1 MDGSTAHEI
10 EGSHHPFRRLRLRLR
25 LRAHKTVD
33 SERQT
38 SKSVSVWM
46 NVRGRDARN
55 LVCSGTSAV
64 RELWGSVR
72 CVCPQTKSAEH
83 RTWASPRE
91 GQVGRRWIG
100 RRLITSTAH
109 EIEGSHHPFR
119 RLRLRLRL
127 RAHRTFTGP
136 SRDRRGTVEG
146 PSKDHRKTVENHQRT
161 IERPSRDRRGTVE
174 KPSKDR
180 RRTMCQ
186 QSPVEPVD
194 SFHHSKSIRP
204 AGGGE
209 MRGMSGRGCSVYS
222 IAELQRHSTV
232 VAPNP
237 ARTGFACR

>member
-1 MDGSTAHEI
+1 VDGNPEI
-10 EGSHHPFRRLRLRLR
+10 
-25 LRAHKTVD
+25 
-33 SERQT
+33 
-38 SKSVSVWM
+38 
-46 NVRGRDARN
+46 
-55 LVCSGTSAV
+55 SGV
-64 RELWGSVR
+64 REPREFVR

-83 RTWASPRE
+83 RTWGSTRE
-91 GQVGRRWIG
+91 SRVGRRWIG
-100 RRLITSTAH
+100 RRLTRSKARIIRSADFGFASVYGH
-109 EIEGSHHPFR
+109 
-119 RLRLRLRL
+119 
-127 RAHRTFTGP
+127 TGP
-136 SRDRRGTVEG
+136 SQDRRGAVEG
-146 PSKDHRKTVENHQRT
+146 PSKDHRKTIERPSKDHRKTVENHQRT

-232 VAPNP
+232 VAHNP